1 MIFSCKNT
9 YFIALSKEKSK
20 NNGTSKAMSLS
31 LMLWSL
37 NVIFPKSNKDS
48 LKIEHRAS
56 SSVSKTRMGDRFLTV
71 RV

>member
-1 MIFSCKNT
+1 MTFSFKNM
-9 YFIALSKEKSK
+9 YFLALSKEKSK

-37 NVIFPKSNKDS
+37 NIISPKRNKDS
-48 LKIEHRAS
+48 SKVEYGTS
-56 SSVSKTRMGDRFLTV
+56 FFVSKTRMGDRFLTV